1 MRLPQTPKE
10 TLLVQTPAVYTRI
23 IEGAGTGGGG
33 SDVLVYEPGS
43 I

>member
-23 IEGAGTGGGG
+23 IEGAGTGD
-33 SDVLVYEPGS
+33 DVLVYEPGS